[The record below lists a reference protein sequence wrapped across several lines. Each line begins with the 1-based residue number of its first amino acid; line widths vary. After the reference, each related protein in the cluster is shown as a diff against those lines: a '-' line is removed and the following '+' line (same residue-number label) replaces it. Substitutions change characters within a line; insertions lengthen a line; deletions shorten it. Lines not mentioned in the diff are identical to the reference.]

1 MNILDFLMGPL
12 GWCPRFNAAST
23 NRVEDRYEEKSAL
36 LYVSILVSAGLLSLY
51 LYWFKSSPRMGG
63 VFNRN
68 TEVALAFIIVVSIIF
83 GNLATVLW
91 RINGRNVPL
100 SDWRIIRRVF
110 VYSFTLVVVI
120 TFGAW
125 LTLPQDAYR
134 LSNPII
140 YLSYIFFNRAYGS
153 WAVRGALTLTSE
165 VLK

>member
-1 MNILDFLMGPL
+1 MNIVDFLTGSL
-12 GWCPRFNAAST
+12 GWCPRFNEASL
-23 NRVEDRYEEKSAL
+23 NSAEERSEEKGVL

-51 LYWFKSSPRMGG
+51 FLLFRNSSRIGG
-63 VFNRN
+63 VFDRN

-91 RINGRNVPL
+91 RINGRKVPL

-125 LTLPQDAYR
+125 LTLPLDAYR
-134 LSNPII
+134 LSYPLI
-140 YLSYIFFNRAYGS
+140 YLSYIFFNRAYGG
-153 WAVRGALTLTSE
+153 WAVRGAITLTSE